1 MSAAEEARHASRE
14 IRCECCGYGAVAERN
29 PLRCPMCGDRSWRV
43 VVPKTAVLL
52 HTIMSAERA
61 EWAMQKP
68 SLVEWMAWRRYL
80 VATRASSS
88 AAYALIEEAAW
99 TRLLD
104 DLGQVESQQP
114 SPGRSSVAEP
124 RGLHTTADPLG

>member
-1 MSAAEEARHASRE
+1 M
-14 IRCECCGYGAVAERN
+14 
-29 PLRCPMCGDRSWRV
+29 DRGPTEGGR
-43 VVPKTAVLL
+43 AL

-99 TRLLD
+99 ARLLD
-104 DLGQVESQQP
+104 DLARVESQP
-114 SPGRSSVAEP
+114 SALGFAHGRSSSANPVN
-124 RGLHTTADPLG
+124 ADAPGSLRQLS

>member
-1 MSAAEEARHASRE
+1 
-14 IRCECCGYGAVAERN
+14 VRN
-29 PLRCPMCGDRSWRV
+29 QELDRGPPEGGRV
-43 VVPKTAVLL
+43 L

-88 AAYALIEEAAW
+88 AVYSVIEEAAW

-104 DLGQVESQQP
+104 DLAQVESQP
-114 SPGRSSVAEP
+114 SHSRSLVAEP
-124 RGLHTTADPLG
+124 RGLPTTADPLG